1 MLYSLYGVVEHSGRL
16 QFGHYT
22 AYVKVRPPNRN
33 LSLYTLGI
41 PRTLN
46 LLNETC
52 DRLRTDKNEER
63 LAKEKSKSA
72 AKKTEDS
79 GDSSSC
85 ENADKKSET
94 KHKTGNSVNNDCERN
109 QIQTS
114 VLPFHAGRNVTVP
127 AGKWY
132 YVSDTHVTEASE
144 SKVLSAQAYI
154 LFYERLIA

>member
-1 MLYSLYGVVEHSGRL
+1 MFFYYYFKNTFLHFLSSFFHQRYANSENRVLYSLYGVVEHSGRL

-85 ENADKKSET
+85 ENADKNLRQNT
-94 KHKTGNSVNNDCERN
+94 KRAT
-109 QIQTS
+109 Q
-114 VLPFHAGRNVTVP
+114 
-127 AGKWY
+127 
-132 YVSDTHVTEASE
+132 
-144 SKVLSAQAYI
+144 
-154 LFYERLIA
+154 